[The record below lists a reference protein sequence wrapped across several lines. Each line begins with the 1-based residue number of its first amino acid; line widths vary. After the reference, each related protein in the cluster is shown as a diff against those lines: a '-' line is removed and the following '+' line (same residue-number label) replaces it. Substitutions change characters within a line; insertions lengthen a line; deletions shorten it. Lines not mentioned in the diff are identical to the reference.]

1 MGWRKHFVKDMNR
14 MGKETRMLLCRL
26 LAICLAAAA
35 GLVILLSHMSNDFQK
50 TMVEHDYGT
59 AGYLVNHPDTN
70 IAAAFTKDKTD
81 SDLEAGKQALQ
92 EAGYHEN
99 TDPRLISAAADY
111 RKHTAAWLGGMLF
124 GILLAVFLT
133 VWLYIRK
140 QKKVI
145 AKADTMITRFLE
157 GDTGQRMDSEET
169 GGWYSLFHR
178 INELAAILSAQAEHE
193 KQTRI
198 FLQDMISDVS
208 HQLKTPLAAL
218 KMYDEIMAQEGT
230 DRETINGFC
239 RKSLREIRRVE
250 DVVYT
255 LLKIARLDAG
265 TVRMEKAEEN
275 IEMLLRDVTERFE
288 TLAVREAKEI
298 VLSGSRDV
306 FLYCDALWMSEA
318 LGNVVKNALEHTRR
332 GGKVVISWERT
343 PLLTNIVVEDNG
355 KGIHQE
361 DIHNIFKRF
370 YRSRF
375 SQDTHGIGLGLPLA
389 KSIVEAHQGTVSVTS
404 KVGQGSRFVLS
415 FFHLTKE

>member
-1 MGWRKHFVKDMNR
+1 M
-14 MGKETRMLLCRL
+14 
-26 LAICLAAAA
+26 
-35 GLVILLSHMSNDFQK
+35 
-50 TMVEHDYGT
+50 
-59 AGYLVNHPDTN
+59 VNHPDSN
-70 IAAAFTKDKTD
+70 VAAAFTKDKTD
-81 SDLEAGKQALQ
+81 SDLKTGKQVLK

-99 TDPRLISAAADY
+99 TDPRMVPAVVAY
-111 RKHTAAWLGGMLF
+111 QKRTTVMLGGMLF
-124 GILLAVFLT
+124 SVFAAVFLT
-133 VWLYIRK
+133 VWIYIRRQRK
-140 QKKVI
+140 AL
-145 AKADTMITRFLE
+145 AKADTVITRFLE
-157 GDTGQRMDSEET
+157 GDTDQRIDSEET
-169 GGWYSLFHR
+169 GDWYSLFYR
-178 INELAAILSAQAEHE
+178 INELATILSAQAEHE

-208 HQLKTPLAAL
+208 HQLKTPLAAI

-230 DRETINGFC
+230 DSETIHAFSQ
-239 RKSLREIRRVE
+239 KSLREIRRVE

-265 TVRMEKAEEN
+265 VVRMEKEEEN

-288 TLAVREAKEI
+288 TLAAQEEKEI
-298 VLSGSRDV
+298 VLSGNHDV
-306 FLYCDALWMSEA
+306 SLYCDALWMSEA
-318 LGNVVKNALEHTRR
+318 LGNVVKNALEHTGR
-332 GGKVVISWERT
+332 GGKIVVSWERT
-343 PLLTNIVVEDNG
+343 PLLTNIMVEDNG

>member
-1 MGWRKHFVKDMNR
+1 
-14 MGKETRMLLCRL
+14 MGKETRRMVGCL
-26 LAICLAAAA
+26 LAICVAAAA
-35 GLVILLSHMSNDFQK
+35 GFTVLLSYMTNDFQK

-59 AGYLVNHPDTN
+59 AGYLVNHPGTN
-70 IAAAFTKDKTD
+70 VAAAFTKDKTD
-81 SDLEAGKQALQ
+81 ADLEAGRQILK
-92 EAGYHEN
+92 EAGCHEN
-99 TDPRLISAAADY
+99 TDPRMVPAVAAY
-111 RKHTAAWLGGMLF
+111 QKRTAVMLGCMLF
-124 GILLAVFLT
+124 SVFAGIFLT
-133 VWLYIRK
+133 VWIYIRR
-140 QKKVI
+140 QRKVL
-145 AKADTMITRFLE
+145 AKADTVITRFLS
-157 GDTGQRMDSEET
+157 GDTGQRIDSEET
-169 GGWYSLFHR
+169 GDWYSLFHR

-193 KQTRI
+193 KQTRV

-218 KMYDEIMAQEGT
+218 KMYDEIMAQEGM
-230 DRETINGFC
+230 DRETIHAFSQ
-239 RKSLREIRRVE
+239 KSLREIRRVE

-275 IEMLLRDVTERFE
+275 MEMLLKDVTERFE
-288 TLAVREAKEI
+288 TLAAQEAKEI
-298 VLSGSRDV
+298 VLSGSSEV
-306 FLYCDALWMSEA
+306 SLYCDALWMSEA
-318 LGNVVKNALEHTRR
+318 LGNVVKNALEHTKR

-355 KGIHQE
+355 TGIHQE

-389 KSIVEAHQGTVSVTS
+389 KSIVEAHQGTISVTS
-404 KVGQGSRFVLS
+404 RVGQGSRFVLS

>member
-1 MGWRKHFVKDMNR
+1 MGNMGR
-14 MGKETRMLLCRL
+14 MGKETRRMLYWL
-26 LAICLAAAA
+26 LAVYLAAAA
-35 GLVILLSHMSNDFQK
+35 GFTALLSYMTNDFQK
-50 TMVEHDYGT
+50 TMVEHNYGT

-70 IAAAFTKDKTD
+70 VAAAFTKDKTD
-81 SDLEAGKQALQ
+81 ADLEAGRRILK

-99 TDPRLISAAADY
+99 TNPRMVPAVAAY
-111 RKHTAAWLGGMLF
+111 QKRTAVMLGGMLF
-124 GILLAVFLT
+124 SVFAGVFLT
-133 VWLYIRK
+133 VWIYVQRQRK
-140 QKKVI
+140 VLV
-145 AKADTMITRFLE
+145 KADTVITRFLS
-157 GDTGQRMDSEET
+157 GDTGQRIDSEET

-193 KQTRI
+193 KQTRE

-230 DRETINGFC
+230 DRETIHAFSQ
-239 RKSLREIRRVE
+239 KSLREIRRVE

-275 IEMLLRDVTERFE
+275 MEMLLKDVTERFE
-288 TLAVREAKEI
+288 TLAAQEAKEI
-298 VLSGSRDV
+298 VLSGSSDV
-306 FLYCDALWMSEA
+306 SLYCDALWMSEA
-318 LGNVVKNALEHTRR
+318 LGNVVKNALEHTGR

-355 KGIHQE
+355 TGIHQE

-404 KVGQGSRFVLS
+404 RVGKGSRFVLS
-415 FFHLTKE
+415 FFTIQETSFPVW

>member
-1 MGWRKHFVKDMNR
+1 MGNMGR
-14 MGKETRMLLCRL
+14 MGKETRRMLYWL
-26 LAICLAAAA
+26 LAVCLAAAA
-35 GLVILLSHMSNDFQK
+35 GFTALLSYMTNDFQK

-70 IAAAFTKDKTD
+70 VAAAFTKDKTD
-81 SDLEAGKQALQ
+81 ADLEAGRRILK

-99 TDPRLISAAADY
+99 TNPRMVPAVAAY
-111 RKHTAAWLGGMLF
+111 QKRTAVMLGGMLF
-124 GILLAVFLT
+124 SVFAGVFLT
-133 VWLYIRK
+133 VWIYVQRQRK
-140 QKKVI
+140 VLV
-145 AKADTMITRFLE
+145 KADTVITRFLS
-157 GDTGQRMDSEET
+157 GDTGQRIDSEET

-193 KQTRI
+193 KQTRE

-230 DRETINGFC
+230 DRETIHAFSQ
-239 RKSLREIRRVE
+239 KSLREIRRVE
-250 DVVYT
+250 DVVYM

-275 IEMLLRDVTERFE
+275 MEMLLKDVTERFE
-288 TLAVREAKEI
+288 MLAAQEAKEI
-298 VLSGSRDV
+298 VLSGSSDV
-306 FLYCDALWMSEA
+306 SLYCDALWMSEA
-318 LGNVVKNALEHTRR
+318 LGNVVKNALEHTGR

-355 KGIHQE
+355 TGIHQE

-370 YRSRF
+370 YRSHI

-389 KSIVEAHQGTVSVTS
+389 KSIVEAHQGTISVTS

-415 FFHLTKE
+415 FFTIQETSFPVW

>member
-1 MGWRKHFVKDMNR
+1 MGNMGR
-14 MGKETRMLLCRL
+14 MGKETRRMLYWL
-26 LAICLAAAA
+26 LAVCLAAAA
-35 GLVILLSHMSNDFQK
+35 GFTALLSYMTNDFQK

-70 IAAAFTKDKTD
+70 VAAAFTKDKTD
-81 SDLEAGKQALQ
+81 ADLEAGRRILK

-99 TDPRLISAAADY
+99 TDPRMVPVVAAY
-111 RKHTAAWLGGMLF
+111 QKRTAVMLGGMF
-124 GILLAVFLT
+124 FSVFAGVFLT
-133 VWLYIRK
+133 VWIYVQRQRK
-140 QKKVI
+140 AL
-145 AKADTMITRFLE
+145 AKADTVITRFLS
-157 GDTGQRMDSEET
+157 GDTGQRIDSEEI
-169 GGWYSLFHR
+169 GDWYSLFHR

-193 KQTRI
+193 KQTRE

-230 DRETINGFC
+230 DRETIHAFSQ
-239 RKSLREIRRVE
+239 KSLREIRRVE
-250 DVVYT
+250 DVVYM

-275 IEMLLRDVTERFE
+275 MEMLLKDVTERFE
-288 TLAVREAKEI
+288 MLAAQEAKEI
-298 VLSGSRDV
+298 VLSGSSDV
-306 FLYCDALWMSEA
+306 SFYCDALWMSEA
-318 LGNVVKNALEHTRR
+318 LGNVVKNALEHTQR
-332 GGKVVISWERT
+332 GGKVAISWERT

-355 KGIHQE
+355 TGIHQE

-389 KSIVEAHQGTVSVTS
+389 KSIVEAHQGTISVTS

>member
-1 MGWRKHFVKDMNR
+1 MKI
-14 MGKETRMLLCRL
+14 MGKETRRMLCCL

-35 GLVILLSHMSNDFQK
+35 GFTVLLSYMTNDFQK
-50 TMVEHDYGT
+50 TMAEHDYGT

-70 IAAAFTKDKTD
+70 VAAAFTKDKMD
-81 SDLEAGKQALQ
+81 SDIEAGRRILK

-99 TDPRLISAAADY
+99 ADPRLIPAVYAY
-111 RKHTAAWLGGMLF
+111 RKHTAVWIGGMF
-124 GILLAVFLT
+124 FCVFLAVFLT
-133 VWLYIRK
+133 VLIYIRK
-140 QKKVI
+140 QNKAI
-145 AKADTMITRFLE
+145 AKADTVITRFLS
-157 GDTGQRMDSEET
+157 GDTGQRIDSEET
-169 GGWYSLFHR
+169 GDWYSLFHR
-178 INELAAILSAQAEHE
+178 INELASVLSAQAEHE
-193 KQTRI
+193 KQTRE
-198 FLQDMISDVS
+198 FLQGMISDVS

-230 DRETINGFC
+230 DREAIHAFSQ
-239 RKSLREIRRVE
+239 KSLREIRRVE

-275 IEMLLRDVTERFE
+275 MEMLLKDVTERFE
-288 TLAVREAKEI
+288 TLAAQDAKEI
-298 VLSGSRDV
+298 VLSGSSDV
-306 FLYCDALWMSEA
+306 SLYCDALWMSEA
-318 LGNVVKNALEHTRR
+318 LGNVVKNALEHTDR

-355 KGIHQE
+355 TGIHQE

-370 YRSRF
+370 YRSHF

-404 KVGQGSRFVLS
+404 RVGQGSRFVLS
-415 FFHLTKE
+415 FFTIQETSFPV

>member
-1 MGWRKHFVKDMNR
+1 MGNMGR
-14 MGKETRMLLCRL
+14 MGKETRRMLYWL
-26 LAICLAAAA
+26 LAVCLAAAA
-35 GLVILLSHMSNDFQK
+35 GFTALLSYMTNDFQK

-70 IAAAFTKDKTD
+70 VAAAFTKDKTD
-81 SDLEAGKQALQ
+81 ADLEAGRRILK

-99 TDPRLISAAADY
+99 TNPRMVPAVAAY
-111 RKHTAAWLGGMLF
+111 QKRTAVMLGGMLF
-124 GILLAVFLT
+124 SVFAGVFLT
-133 VWLYIRK
+133 VWIYVQRQRK
-140 QKKVI
+140 VLV
-145 AKADTMITRFLE
+145 KADTVITRFLS
-157 GDTGQRMDSEET
+157 GDTGQRIDSEET

-193 KQTRI
+193 KQTRE

-230 DRETINGFC
+230 DRETIHAFSQ
-239 RKSLREIRRVE
+239 KSLREIRRVE
-250 DVVYT
+250 DVVYM

-275 IEMLLRDVTERFE
+275 MEMLLKDVTERFE
-288 TLAVREAKEI
+288 MLAAQEAKEI
-298 VLSGSRDV
+298 VLSGSSDV
-306 FLYCDALWMSEA
+306 SLYCDALWMSEA
-318 LGNVVKNALEHTRR
+318 LGNVVKNALEHTQR
-332 GGKVVISWERT
+332 GGKVAISWERT

-355 KGIHQE
+355 TGIHQE

-370 YRSRF
+370 YRSHI

-389 KSIVEAHQGTVSVTS
+389 KSIVEAHQGTISVTS

>member
-1 MGWRKHFVKDMNR
+1 MKT
-14 MGKETRMLLCRL
+14 MGKETRRMLCWL

-35 GLVILLSHMSNDFQK
+35 GLTALLSYMTSDFQK
-50 TMVEHDYGT
+50 TIVEHDYGT

-70 IAAAFTKDKTD
+70 VASAFTKGKTD
-81 SDLEAGKQALQ
+81 SDLEAGRQILK

-99 TDPRLISAAADY
+99 TDPRMVPAVAAY
-111 RKHTAAWLGGMLF
+111 QKRTAVMLDGMLF
-124 GILLAVFLT
+124 SVFATVFLT
-133 VWLYIRK
+133 VWIYIRRQRK
-140 QKKVI
+140 AL
-145 AKADTMITRFLE
+145 AKADTVITRFLS
-157 GDTGQRMDSEET
+157 GDTGQRIDSEET

-193 KQTRI
+193 KQTRE

-218 KMYDEIMAQEGT
+218 KMYDEIMAQEGA
-230 DRETINGFC
+230 DRETIHAFSQ
-239 RKSLREIRRVE
+239 KSLREIRRVE

-265 TVRMEKAEEN
+265 TVRMEKVEEN
-275 IEMLLRDVTERFE
+275 MEMLLKDVIERFE
-288 TLAVREAKEI
+288 TLAAQEAKEI
-298 VLSGSRDV
+298 MLSGSSDV
-306 FLYCDALWMSEA
+306 SLYCDALWMSEA
-318 LGNVVKNALEHTRR
+318 LGNVVKNALEHTDR

-355 KGIHQE
+355 TGIHQE

-370 YRSRF
+370 YQSRF

-389 KSIVEAHQGTVSVTS
+389 KSIVEAHQGTISVTS
-404 KVGQGSRFVLS
+404 KVGQGSRFVVS
-415 FFHLTKE
+415 FFTIQETSFPV

>member
-1 MGWRKHFVKDMNR
+1 MGNMGR
-14 MGKETRMLLCRL
+14 MGKETRRMLYWL
-26 LAICLAAAA
+26 LAVCLAAAA
-35 GLVILLSHMSNDFQK
+35 GFTALLSYMTNDFQK

-70 IAAAFTKDKTD
+70 VAAAFTKDKTD
-81 SDLEAGKQALQ
+81 ADLEAGRRILK

-99 TDPRLISAAADY
+99 TNPRMVPAVAAY
-111 RKHTAAWLGGMLF
+111 QKRTAVMLGGMLF
-124 GILLAVFLT
+124 SVFAGVFLT
-133 VWLYIRK
+133 VWIYVQRQRK
-140 QKKVI
+140 VLV
-145 AKADTMITRFLE
+145 KADTVITRFLS
-157 GDTGQRMDSEET
+157 GDTGQRIDSEET

-193 KQTRI
+193 KQTRE

-218 KMYDEIMAQEGT
+218 KMYDEIMAQEGM
-230 DRETINGFC
+230 DSETIHAFSQ
-239 RKSLREIRRVE
+239 KSLREIRRVE

-255 LLKIARLDAG
+255 LLKIAKLDAG

-275 IEMLLRDVTERFE
+275 VEMLLKDVTERFE
-288 TLAVREAKEI
+288 TLAAQEAKEI
-298 VLSGSRDV
+298 VLSGNSEV
-306 FLYCDALWMSEA
+306 SLYCDALWMSEA
-318 LGNVVKNALEHTRR
+318 LGNVVKNALEHTGR

-355 KGIHQE
+355 TGIHQE

-370 YRSRF
+370 YRSHI

-404 KVGQGSRFVLS
+404 RVGKGSRFVLS
-415 FFHLTKE
+415 FFTIQETSFPVW

>member
-1 MGWRKHFVKDMNR
+1 MGNMGR
-14 MGKETRMLLCRL
+14 MGKETRRMLYWL
-26 LAICLAAAA
+26 LAVYLAAAA
-35 GLVILLSHMSNDFQK
+35 GFTLLLSYMTNDFQK

-70 IAAAFTKDKTD
+70 VAAAFTKDKMD
-81 SDLEAGKQALQ
+81 SDIEAGRRLLK

-99 TDPRLISAAADY
+99 ADPRLIPAVYAY
-111 RKHTAAWLGGMLF
+111 RKHTAVWIGGMF
-124 GILLAVFLT
+124 FCVFLAVFLT
-133 VWLYIRK
+133 VWIYIRK
-140 QKKVI
+140 QNKAI
-145 AKADTMITRFLE
+145 AKADTVITRFLS
-157 GDTGQRMDSEET
+157 GDTGQRIDSEET
-169 GGWYSLFHR
+169 GDWYSLFHR
-178 INELAAILSAQAEHE
+178 INELASILSAQAEHE
-193 KQTRI
+193 KQTRE
-198 FLQDMISDVS
+198 FLQGMISDVS

-218 KMYDEIMAQEGT
+218 KMYDEIMVQEGT
-230 DRETINGFC
+230 DRETIQEFTQ
-239 RKSLREIRRVE
+239 KSLREIRRVE

-265 TVRMEKAEEN
+265 TVRMEKEEEN
-275 IEMLLRDVTERFE
+275 MEMLLKDVTERFE
-288 TLAVREAKEI
+288 TFATQEAKEI
-298 VLSGSRDV
+298 VLSGSSDV

-318 LGNVVKNALEHTRR
+318 LGNVVKNALEHTQR

-355 KGIHQE
+355 TGIHQE

-389 KSIVEAHQGTVSVTS
+389 KSIVEAHQGTISVTS

>member
-1 MGWRKHFVKDMNR
+1 MKTI
-14 MGKETRMLLCRL
+14 GKETRRMLCCL

-35 GLVILLSHMSNDFQK
+35 GFTVLLSYMANDYQK

-70 IAAAFTKDKTD
+70 VAAAFTKDKTD
-81 SDLEAGKQALQ
+81 SDLEAGRRILK

-99 TDPRLISAAADY
+99 TDPRLIPAVYAY
-111 RKHTAAWLGGMLF
+111 RKHIAAWFAGLF
-124 GILLAVFLT
+124 FCVFLAVFLT
-133 VWLYIRK
+133 VFIYIRK
-140 QKKVI
+140 QNKAI
-145 AKADTMITRFLE
+145 AKADTVITRFLS
-157 GDTGQRMDSEET
+157 GDTGQKIDSEET
-169 GGWYSLFHR
+169 GDWYSLFHR
-178 INELAAILSAQAEHE
+178 INELASILSAQAEHE
-193 KQTRI
+193 KQTRE
-198 FLQDMISDVS
+198 FLQGMISDVS

-230 DRETINGFC
+230 DRETILAFSQ
-239 RKSLREIRRVE
+239 KSLREIRRVE

-265 TVRMEKAEEN
+265 TIRMEKAEEN
-275 IEMLLRDVTERFE
+275 MEILLKDVTERFE
-288 TLAVREAKEI
+288 TLAAQEAKEI
-298 VLSGSRDV
+298 VLSGSSDV
-306 FLYCDALWMSEA
+306 SLYCDALWMSEA
-318 LGNVVKNALEHTRR
+318 LGNVVKNALEHTGR

-355 KGIHQE
+355 TGIHQE

-404 KVGQGSRFVLS
+404 RVGKGSRFVLS
-415 FFHLTKE
+415 FFPLTKE

>member
-1 MGWRKHFVKDMNR
+1 MQDMKR
-14 MGKETRMLLCRL
+14 MGKETRRMLCWL

-35 GLVILLSHMSNDFQK
+35 GSGLLLSYMTNDFQK

-70 IAAAFTKDKTD
+70 IAAAFTKDKTN
-81 SDLEAGKQALQ
+81 SDLEAGRQVLKG
-92 EAGYHEN
+92 AGYHEN
-99 TDPRLISAAADY
+99 TNSGLIPAVAAY
-111 RKHTAAWLGGMLF
+111 QKRTAVMLGGMLF
-124 GILLAVFLT
+124 GVFAAVFLT
-133 VWLYIRK
+133 VWIYIRR
-140 QKKVI
+140 QRKVL
-145 AKADTMITRFLE
+145 AKADTVVTRFLE
-157 GDTGQRMDSEET
+157 GDTNQRIDSEET
-169 GGWYSLFHR
+169 GDWYSLFHR

-193 KQTRI
+193 KQTRV

-218 KMYDEIMAQEGT
+218 KMYDEIMAQENS
-230 DRETINGFC
+230 DKETIHAFS

-265 TVRMEKAEEN
+265 VVRMEKAEEN
-275 IEMLLRDVTERFE
+275 IEMLLGDVTERFE
-288 TLAVREAKEI
+288 TLAAREEKEI
-298 VLSGSRDV
+298 VLSGKHDV
-306 FLYCDALWMSEA
+306 SLYCDALWMSEA

-343 PLLTNIVVEDNG
+343 PLLTNIMVEDNG

-370 YRSRF
+370 YRSRI

-404 KVGQGSRFVLS
+404 RVGQGSRFVLS

>member
-1 MGWRKHFVKDMNR
+1 MKT
-14 MGKETRMLLCRL
+14 MGKETRRMLCWL

-35 GLVILLSHMSNDFQK
+35 GFTVVLSYMTNDFQK

-70 IAAAFTKDKTD
+70 VAAAFTKDKMD
-81 SDLEAGKQALQ
+81 SDIEAGRRILK

-99 TDPRLISAAADY
+99 ADPRLIPAVYAY
-111 RKHTAAWLGGMLF
+111 RKHTAVWIGGMF
-124 GILLAVFLT
+124 FCVFLAVFLT
-133 VWLYIRK
+133 VLIYIRK
-140 QKKVI
+140 QNKAI
-145 AKADTMITRFLE
+145 AKADTVITRFLS
-157 GDTGQRMDSEET
+157 GDTGQRIDSEET
-169 GGWYSLFHR
+169 GDWYSLFHR
-178 INELAAILSAQAEHE
+178 INELASILSAQAEHE
-193 KQTRI
+193 KQTRE
-198 FLQDMISDVS
+198 FLQGMISDVS

-230 DRETINGFC
+230 DREAIHAFSQ
-239 RKSLREIRRVE
+239 KSLREIRRVE

-275 IEMLLRDVTERFE
+275 LEMLLKDVTERFE
-288 TLAVREAKEI
+288 TLATQDAKEI
-298 VLSGSRDV
+298 VLSGSSDV
-306 FLYCDALWMSEA
+306 SLYCDALWMSEA
-318 LGNVVKNALEHTRR
+318 LGNVVKNALEHTGR

-355 KGIHQE
+355 TGIHQE

-404 KVGQGSRFVLS
+404 RVGKGSRFVLS
-415 FFHLTKE
+415 FFIIQETSFPV

>member
-1 MGWRKHFVKDMNR
+1 MKT
-14 MGKETRMLLCRL
+14 MGKETRRMLCCL
-26 LAICLAAAA
+26 LAICLATAA
-35 GLVILLSHMSNDFQK
+35 GFTVVLSYMTNDYQK

-70 IAAAFTKDKTD
+70 VAAAFTKDKTD
-81 SDLEAGKQALQ
+81 SDLEAGRRILK
-92 EAGYHEN
+92 EAGYHGN
-99 TDPRLISAAADY
+99 ADPRLIPAVYAY
-111 RKHTAAWLGGMLF
+111 RKHTAAWFGGMF
-124 GILLAVFLT
+124 FCVFLAVFLT
-133 VWLYIRK
+133 VWIYIRK
-140 QKKVI
+140 QNKAI
-145 AKADTMITRFLE
+145 AKADAVITRFLS
-157 GDTGQRMDSEET
+157 GDTGQRIDSEET
-169 GGWYSLFHR
+169 GDWYSLFHR

-230 DRETINGFC
+230 DREAIQAFSQ
-239 RKSLREIRRVE
+239 KSLREIRRVE

-275 IEMLLRDVTERFE
+275 MEMLLKDVTERFE
-288 TLAVREAKEI
+288 ILAAQEAKEI
-298 VLSGSRDV
+298 VLSGNSGV
-306 FLYCDALWMSEA
+306 SLYCDALWMSEA
-318 LGNVVKNALEHTRR
+318 LGNVVKNALEHTQR
-332 GGKVVISWERT
+332 GGKVVISWERM

-355 KGIHQE
+355 TGIHQE

-404 KVGQGSRFVLS
+404 RVGQGSRFVLS
-415 FFHLTKE
+415 FFHLTKP

>member
-1 MGWRKHFVKDMNR
+1 MGNMGR
-14 MGKETRMLLCRL
+14 MGKETRRMLYWL
-26 LAICLAAAA
+26 LAVCLAAAA
-35 GLVILLSHMSNDFQK
+35 GFTALLSYMTNDFQK
-50 TMVEHDYGT
+50 TMVEHNYGT

-70 IAAAFTKDKTD
+70 VAAAFTKDKTD
-81 SDLEAGKQALQ
+81 ADLEAGRRILK

-99 TDPRLISAAADY
+99 TNPRMVPAVAAY
-111 RKHTAAWLGGMLF
+111 QKRTAVMLGGMLF
-124 GILLAVFLT
+124 SVFAGVFLT
-133 VWLYIRK
+133 VWIYVQRQRK
-140 QKKVI
+140 VLV
-145 AKADTMITRFLE
+145 KADTVITRFLS
-157 GDTGQRMDSEET
+157 GDTGQRIDSEET

-193 KQTRI
+193 KQTRE

-230 DRETINGFC
+230 DREAIHAFSQ
-239 RKSLREIRRVE
+239 KSLREIRRVE

-275 IEMLLRDVTERFE
+275 MEMLLKDVTERFE
-288 TLAVREAKEI
+288 MLAAQEAKEI
-298 VLSGSRDV
+298 VLSGSSDV
-306 FLYCDALWMSEA
+306 SLYCDALWMSEA
-318 LGNVVKNALEHTRR
+318 LGNVVKNALEHTGR

-355 KGIHQE
+355 TGIHQE

-370 YRSRF
+370 YRSHI

-389 KSIVEAHQGTVSVTS
+389 KSIVEAHQGTISVTS

>member
-1 MGWRKHFVKDMNR
+1 MGNMGR
-14 MGKETRMLLCRL
+14 MGKETRRMLYWL
-26 LAICLAAAA
+26 LAVCLAAAA
-35 GLVILLSHMSNDFQK
+35 GFTALLSYMTNDFQK

-70 IAAAFTKDKTD
+70 VAAAFTKDKTD
-81 SDLEAGKQALQ
+81 ADLEAGRRILK

-99 TDPRLISAAADY
+99 TNPRMVPAVAAY
-111 RKHTAAWLGGMLF
+111 QKRTAVMLGGMLF
-124 GILLAVFLT
+124 SVFAGVFLT
-133 VWLYIRK
+133 VWIYVQRQRK
-140 QKKVI
+140 VLV
-145 AKADTMITRFLE
+145 KADTVITRFLS
-157 GDTGQRMDSEET
+157 GDTGQRIDSEET

-193 KQTRI
+193 KQTRE

-218 KMYDEIMAQEGT
+218 KMYDEIMAQEGM
-230 DRETINGFC
+230 DSETIHAFSQ
-239 RKSLREIRRVE
+239 KSLREIRRVE

-255 LLKIARLDAG
+255 LLKIAKLDAG

-275 IEMLLRDVTERFE
+275 VEMLLKDVTERFE
-288 TLAVREAKEI
+288 TLAAQEAKEI
-298 VLSGSRDV
+298 VLSGNSEV
-306 FLYCDALWMSEA
+306 SLYCDALWMSEA
-318 LGNVVKNALEHTRR
+318 LGNVVKNALEHTGK

-355 KGIHQE
+355 TGIHQE

-370 YRSRF
+370 YRSHI

-404 KVGQGSRFVLS
+404 RVGKGSRFVLS
-415 FFHLTKE
+415 FFTIQETSFPVW

>member
-1 MGWRKHFVKDMNR
+1 MGNMGR
-14 MGKETRMLLCRL
+14 MGKETRRMLYWL
-26 LAICLAAAA
+26 LAVCLAAAA
-35 GLVILLSHMSNDFQK
+35 GFTALLSYMTNDFQK

-70 IAAAFTKDKTD
+70 VAAAFTKDKTD
-81 SDLEAGKQALQ
+81 ADLEAGRRILK

-99 TDPRLISAAADY
+99 TDPRMVPVVAAY
-111 RKHTAAWLGGMLF
+111 QKRTAVMLGGMF
-124 GILLAVFLT
+124 FSVFAGVFLT
-133 VWLYIRK
+133 VWIYVQRQRK
-140 QKKVI
+140 AL
-145 AKADTMITRFLE
+145 AKADTVITRFLS
-157 GDTGQRMDSEET
+157 GDTGQRIDSEEI
-169 GGWYSLFHR
+169 GDWYSLFHR

-193 KQTRI
+193 KQTRE

-218 KMYDEIMAQEGT
+218 KMYDEIMAQEGM
-230 DRETINGFC
+230 DSETIHAFSQ
-239 RKSLREIRRVE
+239 KSLREIRRVE

-275 IEMLLRDVTERFE
+275 MEMLLKDVTERFE
-288 TLAVREAKEI
+288 MLAAQEAKEI
-298 VLSGSRDV
+298 VLSGSSDV
-306 FLYCDALWMSEA
+306 SFYCDALWMSEA
-318 LGNVVKNALEHTRR
+318 LGNVVKNALEHTGK

-355 KGIHQE
+355 TGIHQE

-389 KSIVEAHQGTVSVTS
+389 KSIVEAHQGTISVTS